1 MHYLDHNATTPLD
14 PAAREAWLAVTDG
27 AWHNPSGLYP
37 QATVARE
44 RLEDARE
51 RLAELL
57 GAEPE
62 RVVLTGGATA
72 AANLI
77 ARWLGRQATRDA
89 RAITSGFEHPCVEDS
104 LAAAFGGRVAA
115 LPVDRTGQVTA
126 EDVAAAVAGGEAETA
141 VAAVGVV
148 AVMAASNESGV
159 LQPWGEIAEVCR
171 ARGVPFLCDASQWL
185 GKCPAAGLGK
195 LPAAGLG
202 TCDWLI
208 GSGHKCGG
216 PRGVGFLLVPEGVA
230 FRGDLGGPQETGR
243 HAGTED
249 VASVVAMVAA
259 LEAREVRL
267 AAGTAAVEAARDAAE
282 AKLLERVPGA
292 VIVGRDAPR
301 LWNTLAVVIPGGDG
315 KRLVAALGRAGI
327 AASTGSACSTGAASA
342 PHVLAAIGAER
353 LGLEPSDLRG
363 MVRLS
368 GGLDT
373 PPEAWLAAV
382 DVLAASVQ
390 GQASGPPQISLT
402 TPPNPRPPAL
412 APPR

>member
-1 MHYLDHNATTPLD
+1 MHYLDHNATTPLE
-14 PAAREAWLAVTDG
+14 PAAREAWLAVMDG

-57 GAEPE
+57 GADPE

-77 ARWLGRQATRDA
+77 ARWLGRKAAPGA

-104 LAAAFGGRVAA
+104 LAAAFGGRIAA
-115 LPVDRTGQVTA
+115 LPVNARGQVTA
-126 EDVAAAVAGGEAETA
+126 EDVAAAVADGDAESA
-141 VAAVGVV
+141 AAAVGVV

-159 LQPWGEIAEVCR
+159 LQPWSEIAEVCR

-185 GKCPAAGLGK
+185 GK

-208 GSGHKCGG
+208 GSGHKFGG
-216 PRGVGFLLVPEGVA
+216 PRGVGFLLVPAGAA
-230 FRGDLGGPQETGR
+230 FRGDLGGPQEAGR

-259 LEAREVRL
+259 LEAREARL

-301 LWNTLAVVIPGGDG
+301 LWNTLAVVMPGGDG

-342 PHVLAAIGAER
+342 PHVLAAIGAEQ

-390 GQASGPPQISLT
+390 GQASGPPRVSLT
-402 TPPNPRPPAL
+402 SPPNPRPPAQ
-412 APPR
+412 APRR